1 MPRYSGGGSF
11 VQAMVVTAVATI
23 LVTRA
28 YLAATGYPQVGGGT
42 LHIAHALWGGA
53 AMTVAIVLLLSFI
66 GRRVRR
72 LSVIIGGIGLGL
84 FLDEVGKFLTR
95 SNDYFFTPAI
105 SVMYVVLVL
114 LLLVNRFIQDSR
126 LGSPAG
132 HLAAATSLVAEC
144 VGSGVSDRQR
154 TVITRLLD
162 DARLSGADPRAVAAV
177 SGTLDILPRRDPGPT
192 ERLRQTVTAR
202 IPVDMGRRTGRRVT
216 VVAAVLISLF
226 SAGGVVSS
234 VLTVGEDMRPGS
246 GAAVTQIGQLCGSTL
261 AFLLCAGAVV
271 LHLMRRGGLW
281 PLRLLRAASLVT
293 VLLTEIFNFVAEQ
306 FGALLNVGVG
316 LLTFLVFSA
325 RLRTAVIG

>member
-1 MPRYSGGGSF
+1 
-11 VQAMVVTAVATI
+11 MVVTAVATI

-72 LSVIIGGIGLGL
+72 LSVVIGGIGLGL

-105 SVMYVVLVL
+105 SVMYVVFVL

-162 DARLSGADPRAVAAV
+162 DARLSGADP
-177 SGTLDILPRRDPGPT
+177 
-192 ERLRQTVTAR
+192 
-202 IPVDMGRRTGRRVT
+202 
-216 VVAAVLISLF
+216 
-226 SAGGVVSS
+226 
-234 VLTVGEDMRPGS
+234 
-246 GAAVTQIGQLCGSTL
+246 
-261 AFLLCAGAVV
+261 
-271 LHLMRRGGLW
+271 
-281 PLRLLRAASLVT
+281 
-293 VLLTEIFNFVAEQ
+293 
-306 FGALLNVGVG
+306 
-316 LLTFLVFSA
+316 
-325 RLRTAVIG
+325 